1 VSGDLRLAERVGLA
15 VSLLLSLASA
25 AAWLLGGNVTGGPLG
40 VASSLVTA
48 GSQVIWWAVGAV
60 IILRAGRRR
69 IGWILLTGATFGSI
83 AMASIGILGPG
94 LASGNLADS
103 PAATWAFL
111 AVTATYGPWFTALIV
126 AGMLLF
132 PDGQLPG
139 ARWRLP
145 VALTLGVVGAGTLA
159 RLIMPGPLFPNL
171 PDNPLGVTGLPR
183 EPLEVMGNL
192 VPIGIVAAAL
202 LGAASMVVRFQRAN
216 RQVRHQ
222 LKWLLA
228 AVLPAALSTPFA
240 FTDNDQATTTV
251 ADLVQLTSLFVF
263 MPASIAIAI
272 TRYRLYE
279 IDRLVSR
286 GLAWGLLTSALVAVY
301 AGAVLV
307 LQALLGSLTQGAT
320 LAIAAS
326 TLLAAALFQPLRR
339 RIQTAVDRRFD
350 RAGYDLDRVALAF
363 AGRMRQQVDLGGL
376 EADIAG
382 TVRTALRPGSATL
395 WVKVHVRPEAPR

>member
-1 VSGDLRLAERVGLA
+1 VEQVGLA
-15 VSLLLSLASA
+15 VPLLLSLASA
-25 AAWLLGGNVTGGPLG
+25 TAWLLGGNVTGGPLG

-48 GSQVIWWAVGAV
+48 GSQVIWWTVGAV

-69 IGWILLTGATFGSI
+69 IGWILLAGSTFGSI
-83 AMASIGILGPG
+83 ALASIGILGPG
-94 LASGNLADS
+94 LSSGNPPDS
-103 PAATWAFL
+103 PATTWAFL
-111 AVTATYGPWFTALIV
+111 AVTATYGPWFASLIV

-132 PDGQLPG
+132 PDGRLPG

-145 VALTLGVVGAGTLA
+145 VGLTLGLVGAGTLA
-159 RLIMPGPLFPNL
+159 RLIMPGPLLAGL
-171 PDNPLGVTGLPR
+171 PDNPLGIAVLPR
-183 EPLEVMGNL
+183 EPLEVVGNL
-192 VPIGIVAAAL
+192 VPFGIVAAAL
-202 LGAASMVVRFQRAN
+202 LGAATMVVRFRRAD

-240 FTDNDQATTTV
+240 FTDNDQSTTTV
-251 ADLVQLTSLFVF
+251 ADLVQLTSLLLL
-263 MPASIAIAI
+263 MPASIGIAI

-286 GLAWGLLTSALVAVY
+286 GLAWGLLTSALVGVY

-307 LQALLGSLTQGAT
+307 LQALLGSLTQGVT
-320 LAIAAS
+320 LAVAAS

-339 RIQTAVDRRFD
+339 RIQSAVDRRFD

-363 AGRMRQQVDLGGL
+363 ADRMRQQVDLGGL
-376 EADIAG
+376 EADIAR
-382 TVRTALRPGSATL
+382 TVGGALRPGSAAV
-395 WVKVHVRPEAPR
+395 WVRETRRP